1 MIMKNLKAADIEYI
15 EDMNCIIQH
24 WKGYS
29 NSKEFREV
37 INKSIEIF
45 QEKKTIKSIISDA
58 VLLGV
63 VKKEDTDW
71 IAKEA
76 NSKLIRYGLSKI
88 AFVVPKNAFAQ
99 LAVDNFNRE
108 AKTALAIRYFQTIND
123 AKKWI
128 NE

>member
-1 MIMKNLKAADIEYI
+1 MIEKLKAADIEYL
-15 EDMNCIIQH
+15 EDTNCIIQH

-45 QEKKTIKSIISDA
+45 QEKKTVKRIISNA

-76 NSKLIRYGLSKI
+76 NPKLIRYGLSKI

-99 LAVDNFNRE
+99 LAVNNFSRE
-108 AKTALAIRYFQTIND
+108 TKGALAIKYFQTMSE
-123 AKKWI
+123 AKSWI
-128 NE
+128 KE